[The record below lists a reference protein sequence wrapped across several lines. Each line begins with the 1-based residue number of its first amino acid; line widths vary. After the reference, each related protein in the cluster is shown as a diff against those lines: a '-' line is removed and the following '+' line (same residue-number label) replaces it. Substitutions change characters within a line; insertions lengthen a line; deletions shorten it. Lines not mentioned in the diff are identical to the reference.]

1 MPTQL
6 TGNLVSKGRGFG
18 ESMGLADRSDIEV
31 VRALR
36 AGDPAAMA
44 ILYDRYGHAVY
55 RLALRLL
62 GQTADAEDLTQEVF
76 LRFLQRTTYDPQR
89 GTVLVFLLTVTR
101 SQAINRL
108 RKTKSQQQFL
118 QRWERH
124 LPDLARDPLMENV
137 SLTELQQRLTSELGT
152 LPDYQRQV
160 LEMAY
165 YDGLTQAEI
174 AQNLNVP
181 LGTVKTRAR
190 QGLLKLR
197 KLLHDLVD

>member
-1 MPTQL
+1 M
-6 TGNLVSKGRGFG
+6 V
-18 ESMGLADRSDIEV
+18 LADRPDIEV
-31 VRALR
+31 IQALR
-36 AGDPAAMA
+36 SGDPAAMA
-44 ILYDRYGHAVY
+44 VLYDRYGHAVY

-62 GQTADAEDLTQEVF
+62 GHATDAEDLTQEVF

-101 SQAINRL
+101 SQAINRH
-108 RKTKSQQQFL
+108 RKTKSQQRFL
-118 QRWERH
+118 QRWERN
-124 LPDLARDPLMENV
+124 LPNPEGNPLMDNV
-137 SLTELQQRLTSELGT
+137 SLAELQQRMISELGT
-152 LPDYQRQV
+152 LPASQRQV

-174 AQNLNVP
+174 AQQLSVP